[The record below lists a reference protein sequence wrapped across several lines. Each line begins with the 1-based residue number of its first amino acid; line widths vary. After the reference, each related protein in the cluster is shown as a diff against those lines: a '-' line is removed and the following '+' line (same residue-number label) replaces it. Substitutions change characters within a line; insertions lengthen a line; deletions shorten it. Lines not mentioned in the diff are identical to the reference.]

1 MQPNNYTIKAQE
13 AIQQAQQI
21 AFNNDNPTI
30 ETEHLLKALL
40 VEKESAIIFL
50 LKKNNVNPVF
60 IESKIDERLQKLP

>member
-50 LKKNNVNPVF
+50 LKKNNV
-60 IESKIDERLQKLP
+60 